1 VARQLEGLCA
11 HFGRLAEDN
20 SLFEHQWGNVLRSV
34 KDKHKHHDADD
45 DQPAS
50 TNTSTTT
57 AKTATNNTNNA
68 TNNGNGSS
76 TNISDSIAKG
86 DTPLGG
92 LEAGVLDS
100 SLPEPLLQP
109 PQQPSSSSGGIGA
122 AGTLSADSLAVI
134 VDGPSLVHVLGNK
147 QRQVRFYC
155 YCYPCL
161 YCYCY

>member
-34 KDKHKHHDADD
+34 KDKHKHHDDD
-45 DQPAS
+45 EPDSAATTS
-50 TNTSTTT
+50 TN
-57 AKTATNNTNNA
+57 KTDATLNSS
-68 TNNGNGSS
+68 NGNG
-76 TNISDSIAKG
+76 TTTESIAKG

-109 PQQPSSSSGGIGA
+109 PQQPSSGGIGA

-147 QRQVRFYC
+147 QRQVRLLLLLLLLIVLMRCWWYC
-155 YCYPCL
+155 YCYCS
-161 YCYCY
+161 

>member
-34 KDKHKHHDADD
+34 KDKHKHADDD
-45 DQPAS
+45 DQPDSAA
-50 TNTSTTT
+50 TTSTTASKTDAT
-57 AKTATNNTNNA
+57 ANSSNGHGNT
-68 TNNGNGSS
+68 T
-76 TNISDSIAKG
+76 DSIAKG

-109 PQQPSSSSGGIGA
+109 PQQPNGDSGSGGIGA

-147 QRQVRFYC
+147 QRQVRRYYC
-155 YCYPCL
+155 
-161 YCYCY
+161 